1 MTVSRRRVLAA
12 LAATGGV
19 SGFVWTASGAG
30 TTAVLRDDEKFEAA
44 LTAGTVDLTIE
55 YEILAGPG
63 ADTAERYGIVDGP
76 RVRIPIETL
85 GADGMS
91 GRALFT
97 FSLPQRGQA
106 VNNPAALWLATGC
119 PAPAA
124 TNLGEALQLDL
135 SYADCETGARLD
147 PIASGSLREV
157 ATALRGGRRIDGD
170 PTTSEID
177 CLTDRVCLL
186 AEYELADYIGSET
199 VELPLWASATQC
211 RHTTPTNPFAGI
223 DTSPCLP
230 AEDCTCCRTLGK
242 LELEKGNQPGIGNS
256 QIEPGVYA
264 FTEGSSEYELNVY
277 QTVDKDDSAET
288 IGVAFRLQNQ
298 SGHNGTAPPLCTI
311 WVKGG
316 PGAKSYDRNDSTR
329 TDTAGLTGSDA
340 DGIVYAPDGTAISHV
355 LVCICTND
363 PEADCSGC
371 SEPSLTPGNN
381 GNGRGSKDRGD
392 NSGNFGKSKSS
403 AKPDEPDTR
412 GHSGS
417 PTAPSGGDQ

>member
-19 SGFVWTASGAG
+19 SGFVWTASGSG
-30 TTAVLRDDEKFEAA
+30 TTAVLGDDEKFEAA

-63 ADTAERYGIVDGP
+63 ADTAERYGIADGP

-85 GADGMS
+85 GANGMS

-106 VNNPAALWLATGC
+106 VNNPAALWLATDC

-124 TNLGEALQLDL
+124 TDLGEALQLDL

-157 ATALRGGRRIDGD
+157 ATALRGGRQIDGD
-170 PTTSEID
+170 PTTRGVD

-186 AEYELADYIGSET
+186 AEYELVDYIGSET
-199 VELPLWASATQC
+199 VDLPLWASATQC

-223 DTSPCLP
+223 DTGPCLP
-230 AEDCTCCRTLGK
+230 AEDCTCCQTLGK
-242 LELEKGNQPGIGNS
+242 LELENGSQPGIGNS
-256 QIEPGVYA
+256 QIEPGIYA
-264 FTEGSSEYELNVY
+264 FTEGNSEYELDVY

-288 IGVAFRLQNQ
+288 VGVGFRLKNRPDR
-298 SGHNGTAPPLCTI
+298 NGAVPELCTV
-311 WVKGG
+311 WLKGG
-316 PGAKSYDRNDSTR
+316 PGAKSYNRGDSAR
-329 TDTAGLTGSDA
+329 TDTVGLTGSDA
-340 DGIVYAPDGTAISHV
+340 DGIVYAPDGTAISHI

-371 SEPSLTPGNN
+371 SDPSLTPGSN

-392 NSGNFGKSKSS
+392 NSGNPGKSKSS
-403 AKPDEPDTR
+403 GKPDDPDMR
-412 GHSGS
+412 GRSGS

>member
-19 SGFVWTASGAG
+19 GGFVWTASGSG

-76 RVRIPIETL
+76 RVQIPIETL
-85 GADGMS
+85 GAGGMS
-91 GRALFT
+91 GRTLFT
-97 FSLPQRGQA
+97 FSLPQRSQA
-106 VNNPAALWLATGC
+106 VNNPAALWLATDC

-124 TNLGEALQLDL
+124 TDLGEALQLDL
-135 SYADCETGARLD
+135 SYADCETGAQLD

-170 PTTSEID
+170 PTTRGVD

-199 VELPLWASATQC
+199 VDLPLWASATQC
-211 RHTTPTNPFAGI
+211 RHTTPTNPFAGT
-223 DTSPCLP
+223 DTDPCLP

-242 LELEKGNQPGIGNS
+242 VQLESGNQPGIGNS
-256 QIEPGVYA
+256 RIEPGVYA
-264 FTEGSSEYELNVY
+264 FTEGSSEYKLDVY

-288 IGVAFRLQNQ
+288 IGVAFRLQSQ
-298 SGHNGTAPPLCTI
+298 SSHNETVPPLCTV

-329 TDTAGLTGSDA
+329 TDTAELTGSDA
-340 DGIVYAPDGTAISHV
+340 NGIVYAPDGTAISYI

-363 PEADCSGC
+363 LEADCSGC
-371 SEPSLTPGNN
+371 GDPSLTPGSN

-392 NSGNFGKSKSS
+392 NSGNPGKSRSS
-403 AKPDEPDTR
+403 GKPDNPDTR
-412 GHSGS
+412 GRSGS
-417 PTAPSGGDQ
+417 PTASSGDDQ